1 MKCLRLLSFL
11 RTTKNHHNDLL
22 TSTES
27 QKLLFL
33 FIARVTAERPADWPW
48 NEPFGPLVFGLFKQ
62 DA

>member
-1 MKCLRLLSFL
+1 MIFL
-11 RTTKNHHNDLL
+11 HQLNHK
-22 TSTES
+22 
-27 QKLLFL
+27 KLLFL